1 MGKSSDRKDS
11 ELIYS
16 TSQIILGEVKLL
28 LDQKQMDIN
37 RFQPIFEGHS
47 VNQNINSI
55 VELLRLQAR
64 MQ

>member
-47 VNQNINSI
+47 VNQNINNI

>member
-16 TSQIILGEVKLL
+16 TSQIILVEVKLL